1 MATHDGR
8 IRTHKPEMARDPKL
22 AEVSLTAERTFIY
35 LLNFVDD
42 KGRHI
47 DDAGIVRGLIWKRK
61 KSWDGGVHTSER
73 VEGDLRQLTEVGL
86 VCRYVNPADEG
97 EELLHVVNFNKHQRI
112 DKPSQSRLAPCPL
125 HQTQEAAVDN
135 SVPAK
140 RTRKKT
146 AESHP
151 EPHPATI
158 TATAETTGQ
167 GMSDTT
173 DLDHQDPCTGDST
186 TPSTTPSE
194 NGSRITDPGST
205 PPGGGCAAPAQSLS
219 PEEPSAEQV
228 AAMHP
233 HATGAKAL
241 VAEYVRTC
249 PQQPTERFRGHLGR
263 EIKQLLAAGYSVEQV
278 RAGLRL
284 LAKNPKGPSAL
295 ESFVQE
301 ALTSRQARSGA
312 PYQAWTNP
320 ATGAAAYAGDL

>member
-61 KSWDGGVHTSER
+61 KSWDGSVHTSER
-73 VEGDLRQLTEVGL
+73 VEEDLRQLTEAGL

-97 EELLHVVNFNKHQRI
+97 EELLHVTNFNKHQRI

-125 HQTQEAAVDN
+125 HQTQEADADK
-135 SVPAK
+135 SVPGK
-140 RTRKKT
+140 RSRRKT

-151 EPHPATI
+151 EQYPTTI
-158 TATAETTGQ
+158 TQTADTTAQLG
-167 GMSDTT
+167 SDIT
-173 DLDHQDPCTGDST
+173 DLDHQEPCPEDST
-186 TPSTTPSE
+186 TPSTTPSK

-205 PPGGGCAAPAQSLS
+205 PPGGGCAAPAQPLS
-219 PEEPSAEQV
+219 PEEPSTEQV

-233 HATGAKAL
+233 HTTGANAL
-241 VAEYVRTC
+241 VAEYVRSC
-249 PQQPTERFRGHLGR
+249 PQQPTQRFRGHLGR
-263 EIKQLLAAGYSVEQV
+263 EIHQLLAAGYSVEQV
-278 RAGLRL
+278 RVGLRL
-284 LAKNPKGPSAL
+284 LAQNPKGPSAL

-301 ALTSRQARSGA
+301 ALTARSPRSGA

-320 ATGAAAYAGDL
+320 VAGAAAYAGDL